1 MAHRHPY
8 IYSGSSSD
16 EAWARNT
23 TSTNRPS
30 RRIIPSSSEGESDDH
45 AVPQSPRRNYFLN
58 NNRTQHHV
66 NDISSDSDHRYN
78 SSSEYETSDSDRRRP
93 LQYPLQPKKKAY
105 VSSDSE
111 EYFTEDEEAAASPEL
126 FTSHLFRMRPRSI
139 TGAVLSL
146 ALALCLPLFT
156 DRSFTYSALSIR
168 KVSRL
173 PKYMLDSVY
182 DTTKSFLYP
191 RAVSL
196 RSMRGI
202 QRPDFAYEHPY
213 VSSSYYTSTN
223 NTKVLIA

>member
-23 TSTNRPS
+23 TSNTRPS

-45 AVPQSPRRNYFLN
+45 IPRRNYYFLN
-58 NNRTQHHV
+58 NNNRTI
-66 NDISSDSDHRYN
+66 DTSSDSDHRYN
-78 SSSEYETSDSDRRRP
+78 NSSSEYESSDSDRRRP
-93 LQYPLQPKKKAY
+93 LQYYPPQTKKKAY

-111 EYFTEDEEAAASPEL
+111 DYFTEDEEVNASSPEL
-126 FTSHLFRMRPRSI
+126 FTSLLFKLLRPRSI
-139 TGAVLSL
+139 IGALVAL
-146 ALALCLPLFT
+146 ALALCLPLFA

-173 PKYMLDSVY
+173 PKYMLDSLY
-182 DTTKSFLYP
+182 DTAKSFIYP
-191 RAVSL
+191 GAASL

-202 QRPDFAYEHPY
+202 QRPDFVYEHPY